1 MLPVGATRPVSFQA
15 RLVTA
20 TNKDLLAEV
29 AAGRF
34 REDLYYR
41 LNVVSIHLPPLR
53 DRREDI
59 PELVSVLLAKHAAR
73 LGKHVQGVDNATVR
87 GLMAA
92 PWKGNVRELDNALE
106 RAVILGDGPDP
117 HARRLPSRPDDRD
130 RFRERRRRATTS
142 APRSASTSA
151 TTFSACSRTAATTS
165 ARPPA
170 ASAWDSPRS
179 TASSRSS
186 TFDQHSLTSH
196 ARHD

>member
-1 MLPVGATRPVSFQA
+1 MPVGANRPVSFQA

-20 TNKDLLAEV
+20 TNKDLPAEV
-29 AAGRF
+29 SAGRF

-92 PWKGNVRELDNALE
+92 AWKGNVRELDNALE
-106 RAVILGDGPDP
+106 RALILGDGLILTPDDFP
-117 HARRLPSRPDDRD
+117 PGLMPEAEAESGGAGRDHLRTALRDYERQHILRVLKECGDDKREAARRLGLGLSSLYRKLDELESRP
-130 RFRERRRRATTS
+130 T
-142 APRSASTSA
+142 
-151 TTFSACSRTAATTS
+151 
-165 ARPPA
+165 
-170 ASAWDSPRS
+170 
-179 TASSRSS
+179 
-186 TFDQHSLTSH
+186 LL
-196 ARHD
+196 